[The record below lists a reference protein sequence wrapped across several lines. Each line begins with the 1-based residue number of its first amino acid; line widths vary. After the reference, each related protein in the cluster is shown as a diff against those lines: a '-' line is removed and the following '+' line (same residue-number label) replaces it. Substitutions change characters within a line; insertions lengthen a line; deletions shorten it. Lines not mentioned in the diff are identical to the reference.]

1 MWHSTIFGP
10 YFVIGAIHSGI
21 AAILVAMVVLRRV
34 YHLEGYF
41 KDVHFDYLGRMLLVL
56 SLLWFYFT
64 FAEHLTVF
72 YGAEPAEMRTFW
84 AKVTGPYALSF
95 WMMTLGCFVVPF
107 ALMARRATR
116 TPNGTLIAG
125 IAVVIGMWLERY
137 NIVVPTSV
145 NPIWEIESIGYYLPS
160 WIELSIMTGA
170 CAGFIV
176 LEQQP
181 RLRPPSGRDMTFTSL
196 SVASRRLTTLRVIV
210 ICSVA
215 WASASHALSAQSFTG
230 DPTAGRRIFVERGC
244 DDCHSIW
251 GNGGTLGPDFAL
263 VGAGRSLQQL
273 AGLFWNHTPRMI
285 ETVRQRAF
293 DWPSFTEEDLAD
305 IISYIYYV
313 KLFDEPGDADQGE
326 RWFREKRC
334 AECHAV
340 GGAGGTSGPRLDS
353 FARYVAPIILAQR
366 MWNRGPAM
374 QAAQIAQGI
383 PMPIFV
389 GRELADIQA
398 YIRRASNLRERE
410 PVFLQPPDP
419 NAGRR
424 MFAVKGCVSCHGA
437 GGRGTE
443 LGPDLRA
450 ATLTMQVSEIAG
462 VLWNHS
468 FQMATAATRA
478 RGIEFPQFQ
487 RAEMADVIAFLYY
500 LRFYETG
507 GSRRAGERV
516 FSEKGC
522 AACHSGAGEGA
533 IAANLSE
540 SDAALT
546 PLGLATAMW
555 NHAPAMYDQL
565 QVANT
570 EWPSF
575 EGNEMRDL
583 SVYLRGI
590 ASSGSQNP

>member
-1 MWHSTIFGP
+1 
-10 YFVIGAIHSGI
+10 
-21 AAILVAMVVLRRV
+21 
-34 YHLEGYF
+34 
-41 KDVHFDYLGRMLLVL
+41 
-56 SLLWFYFT
+56 
-64 FAEHLTVF
+64 
-72 YGAEPAEMRTFW
+72 
-84 AKVTGPYALSF
+84 
-95 WMMTLGCFVVPF
+95 
-107 ALMARRATR
+107 
-116 TPNGTLIAG
+116 
-125 IAVVIGMWLERY
+125 
-137 NIVVPTSV
+137 
-145 NPIWEIESIGYYLPS
+145 
-160 WIELSIMTGA
+160 
-170 CAGFIV
+170 
-176 LEQQP
+176 
-181 RLRPPSGRDMTFTSL
+181 
-196 SVASRRLTTLRVIV
+196 
-210 ICSVA
+210 
-215 WASASHALSAQSFTG
+215 LSAQSFTG
-230 DPTAGRRIFVERGC
+230 DPTAGRRIFIERGC
-244 DDCHSIW
+244 GDCHSIW

-293 DWPSFTEEDLAD
+293 EWPTFTEEDLAD

-313 KLFDEPGDADQGE
+313 KLFDEPGDTDFGE

-334 AECHAV
+334 VECHAV
-340 GGAGGTSGPRLDS
+340 GGTGGPSGPRLDG

-366 MWNRGPAM
+366 MWNRGPVM
-374 QAAQIAQGI
+374 QAAQVAQGI

-424 MFAVKGCVSCHGA
+424 LFAAKGCVSCHGA
-437 GGRGTE
+437 SGRGTQF
-443 LGPDLRA
+443 GPDLRA
-450 ATLTMQVSEIAG
+450 ATQRMQVSEIAG
-462 VLWNHS
+462 QLWNHS
-468 FQMATAATRA
+468 FQMAAAMRA
-478 RGIEFPQFQ
+478 RGIAFPQFQ
-487 RAEMADVIAFLYY
+487 GAEMADVIAFLYY

-507 GSRRAGERV
+507 GSRRAGERI
-516 FSEKGC
+516 FSGKGC
-522 AACHSGAGEGA
+522 AACHSGSGEDA
-533 IAANLSE
+533 IAPNLSQ

-583 SVYLRGI
+583 SVYLRDL
-590 ASSGSQNP
+590 ASSRSQNP